1 MRYVVVSAP
10 LGREPAGDHPS
21 RKPATIA
28 ARSMGAAL
36 LGLVLFFALA
46 SAGFAADELD
56 AEARLQVIERVSS
69 TLEQSYIFG
78 DVAENMAKHVK
89 EQASSGAYDELED
102 PAAFTHQLTED
113 LRSVSKDLHLWVNPM
128 PAEDLSGVEEITP
141 EERHA
146 RRLERV
152 RLGNGGFKKVEI
164 LEGNVGYLDLRGFI
178 DASLAGEVAH
188 AALRFLAQSDALII
202 DLRRNGGGSPSMIQ
216 LISSYFFEEPQHL
229 NSFYVREGDITRQF
243 WTQANVPGPR
253 MVDTPIF
260 VLTSS
265 RTFSAAE
272 EFSYNLRNMERAT
285 LVGETT
291 GGGAHPINIERF
303 PELGIEMSVPY
314 GRAVNPLTGDNWE
327 GTGVEPH
334 IKVPADRALDVA
346 YAKALDEILKTVEDD
361 SDRARQLSWAK
372 EATSEGPELSTE
384 QKRSFVGK
392 YGPRE
397 ISLEGDRLIYRR
409 GTGPKV
415 DLIAV
420 GEDRFRLDGVE
431 GFRVRFERGQG
442 GKIETL
448 VGLYADGRE
457 EPNARE

>member
-1 MRYVVVSAP
+1 MKYTVATAHSD
-10 LGREPAGDHPS
+10 REPVGNRRA
-21 RKPATIA
+21 RKSA
-28 ARSMGAAL
+28 AVTVRSMRAGM
-36 LGLVLFFALA
+36 LGLLLLLTAT
-46 SAGFAADELD
+46 SAGFAADGLD
-56 AEARLQVIERVSS
+56 AEARLEIIDRVSS
-69 TLEQSYIFG
+69 TLDQSYIFG
-78 DVAENMAKHVK
+78 DVAENMAKHVR
-89 EQASSGAYDELED
+89 EQAQSGAYDDLED
-102 PAAFTHQLTED
+102 PDAFTHRLTED
-113 LRSVSKDLHLWVNPM
+113 LRSVSKDLHLWVRPM
-128 PAEDLSGVEEITP
+128 PPEDLSGVEEISQ

-146 RRLERV
+146 RRLEQV
-152 RLGNGGFKKVEI
+152 RMGNGGFKKIEI

-178 DASLAGEVAH
+178 DASLAGETAH
-188 AALRFLAQSDALII
+188 AAMRFLAQSDALII

-229 NSFYVREGDITRQF
+229 NSFYVREGDRTRQF

-303 PELGIEMSVPY
+303 PELRIEMSVPY
-314 GRAVNPLTGDNWE
+314 GRAVNPITGDNWE

-346 YAKALDEILKTVEDD
+346 YAKALDDILKTVESD
-361 SDRARQLSWAK
+361 SDRARQLRWAK
-372 EATSEGPELSTE
+372 EIAADGPVLSTE
-384 QKRSFVGK
+384 QKQSFVGK

-409 GTGPKV
+409 GKAPKV
-415 DLIAV
+415 ELIAV

-431 GFRVRFERGQG
+431 GFRVRFERGSG
-442 GKIETL
+442 GEVETL
-448 VGLYADGRE
+448 VGLYGDGRE

>member
-1 MRYVVVSAP
+1 MMKFAVAVTPWIRRPESHDQSRQVA
-10 LGREPAGDHPS
+10 LAGLS
-21 RKPATIA
+21 VRVT
-28 ARSMGAAL
+28 M
-36 LGLVLFFALA
+36 LGLLWMLAAA
-46 SAGFAADELD
+46 SAGFATDELD
-56 AEARLQVIERVSS
+56 GEARRQVVERVSS

-78 DVAENMAKHVK
+78 DVAKDMAKHVHD
-89 EQASSGAYDELED
+89 QAKSGAYDELKD

-113 LRSVSKDLHLWVNPM
+113 LRSVSKDLHLWVRPM
-128 PAEDLSGVEEITP
+128 PPEDLSGVEEISQ
-141 EERHA
+141 EERRA
-146 RRLERV
+146 RQLESV
-152 RLGNGGFKKVEI
+152 RLGNFGFQKMEI
-164 LEGNVGYLDLRGFI
+164 LEGNVGYLDLRGFV
-178 DASLAGEVAH
+178 DAGIGGEVAH
-188 AALRFLAQSDALII
+188 AAMRFLAQSDALII

-216 LISSYFFEEPQHL
+216 LITSYFFEEPQHL

-243 WTQANVPGPR
+243 WTQANVSGPR

-303 PELGIEMSVPY
+303 PELRIEMSVPY
-314 GRAVNPLTGDNWE
+314 GRAVNPITGDNWE
-327 GTGVEPH
+327 GSGVEPH

-346 YAKALDEILKTVEDD
+346 YGKALDEILKTVESD
-361 SDRARQLSWAK
+361 SDRARQLGWAK
-372 EATSEGPELSTE
+372 EVAADGPVLSVE
-384 QKRSFVGK
+384 QKRGFVGK

-415 DLIAV
+415 ELIAV

-442 GKIETL
+442 GEVQTL
-448 VGLYADGRE
+448 VGLYGDGRE
-457 EPNARE
+457 EPNSRE